1 MEKVNEIYYNLQ
13 QRLENFKKRFQKQP
27 HPAQTEDSK
36 RLRVHPTVY
45 PPNWIDREK
54 IEK

>member
-1 MEKVNEIYYNLQ
+1 MERINEIYDNLVS
-13 QRLENFKKRFQKQP
+13 RIDELKKKFKKEP

-45 PPNWIDREK
+45 PPDWIDNEK
-54 IEK
+54 SGK